1 MGWNEVRV
9 VQSHPL
15 LDGVKSG
22 DEFYFVH
29 SFYPRPAEGKNVY
42 TVTHYGNDFCS
53 AVGYRNLFATQFH
66 PEKSGRFGLQLL
78 ERFVRWDGVI
88 STESTQSERQ

>member
-9 VQSHPL
+9 VRPHPV
-15 LDGVKSG
+15 LDCIKGG

-29 SFYPRPAEGKNVY
+29 SFYPQPAEEKNIY
-42 TVTHYGNDFCS
+42 AVTHYGNDFCS
-53 AVGYRNLFATQFH
+53 AVGCKSLFATQFH

-78 ERFVRWDGVI
+78 ERFVRWDGMI
-88 STESTQSERQ
+88 PTEPAESEG